1 MAREAVGRVRRDERA
16 DLQDDLVAV
25 VQAKRARID
34 AKADAVPVD
43 ANGTTEV
50 EQPVRVEPPPP
61 DREDGAERRGA
72 AREAEDAGC
81 IERPH
86 VRTAACGGHAS
97 RRRSDASK
105 PDARRDDDDATVGEE
120 LEMHAGAVANRP
132 RRARGVHGR
141 VRPVRRP
148 SSNGRR
154 YHRRHLAH
162 GIAALLVLVLAGCG
176 GGSSG
181 GEITV
186 QPAKQYSLTFTAKP
200 TAAGKPTR
208 VVLRIVQPDGKPL
221 TAYKHGAGPHNGVHL
236 IYVRRDLS
244 VLVHHHPPVR
254 ADGTIVDDVT
264 FPAPGPY
271 RVVVDAYPSD
281 PKPLPNFQL
290 FTQLRV
296 PGAYIPKPVSV
307 TTPAS
312 GYHVTL
318 APHARLRAVTPAF
331 LKFTVTRAD
340 GTPAHFTPWYGA
352 LAHAIFFRAGTLDY
366 FHTHVCA
373 RGAVGCTS
381 TFGGAKVTGTSTT
394 PGKLD
399 VGLLVP
405 VAGTW
410 RLFLQ
415 FRDDDKVVS
424 EPFTLRVR

>member
-1 MAREAVGRVRRDERA
+1 MAREAVRRMRRDERP

-25 VQAKRARID
+25 PQHEAAGID
-34 AKADAVPVD
+34 AKSHAVAVEADNPAE
-43 ANGTTEV
+43 TEQLPRA
-50 EQPVRVEPPPP
+50 ESPTP
-61 DREDGAERRGA
+61 DREDGAECRATRETEHSRR
-72 AREAEDAGC
+72 
-81 IERPH
+81 IERPD
-86 VRTAACGGHAS
+86 VRAAS
-97 RRRSDASK
+97 RSGHTARRRAGAAK
-105 PDARRDDDDATVGEE
+105 PDACGYDDDPPVRKE
-120 LEMHAGAVANRP
+120 LDVRARAVAE
-132 RRARGVHGR
+132 RRGRAGR
-141 VRPVRRP
+141 VYRRLRPVLGPR
-148 SSNGRR
+148 SNGCR

-162 GIAALLVLVLAGCG
+162 AIAAIVILVVSGCG
-176 GGSSG
+176 GNSAKNA
-181 GEITV
+181 ITV
-186 QPAKQYSLTFTAKP
+186 QPARQYSLSFAAKP
-200 TAAGKPTR
+200 RAPGKPTH

-221 TAYKHGAGPHNGVHL
+221 TAYRHGAGPHNGVHL

-264 FPAPGPY
+264 FPAAGPY
-271 RVVVDAYPSD
+271 RVVVDAYPAD

-296 PGAYIPKPVSV
+296 PGAYAASPLDKTVS
-307 TTPAS
+307 AH
-312 GYHVTL
+312 GYRVSL
-318 APHARLRAVTPAF
+318 APHAPLRAVTPGF
-331 LKFTVTRAD
+331 LKFTVTRDD

-381 TFGGAKVTGTSTT
+381 TFGGAKITGTSTT

-399 VGLLVP
+399 VGVLVP

-415 FRDDDKVVS
+415 FRDDGKVVS